1 MLRIIL
7 IFFSGVGTMF
17 KKVVPVKRYSSL
29 DDVVQIGDKQGK
41 KLSSILP
48 ALVERFVL
56 SQ

>member
-41 KLSSILP
+41 KQSSILP

-56 SQ
+56 PQ